1 MFNAA
6 ISAFDRGGKLMF
18 MRKSTEIPKSI
29 CNQGFT
35 LIEVLIAMSIFAI
48 GILAVGSMQVSA
60 INKYAGAR
68 NSTTV
73 VTVAKDRVEELNGLA
88 YDDAD
93 LVAGE
98 HSVSAGNLTLATDG
112 IDNDEN
118 GQIDEAGETGHIS
131 IIWNVTE
138 TDLNGDGINDS
149 KIVTVT
155 VTRAT
160 RGRQKEASLDFIRA
174 NM

>member
-6 ISAFDRGGKLMF
+6 ISAFDGGGKLMF
-18 MRKSTEIPKSI
+18 IKKSTEIPKSI
-29 CNQGFT
+29 CNRGFT

-68 NSTTV
+68 NSTKV

-93 LVAGE
+93 LDAGE
-98 HSVSAGNLTLATDG
+98 HSVAAGNLTAVTDG

-118 GQIDEAGETGHIS
+118 GQIDEAGETGHIN

-155 VTRAT
+155 VTRAAG
-160 RGRQKEASLDFIRA
+160 GRQRRASLDFIRA
-174 NM
+174 NI

>member
-1 MFNAA
+1 MF
-6 ISAFDRGGKLMF
+6 IK
-18 MRKSTEIPKSI
+18 KSTEIPKSI

-88 YDDAD
+88 FDDAD
-93 LVAGE
+93 LDAGE
-98 HSVSAGNLTLATDG
+98 HIISVKVSDDVGNTTYKTFEVDVVG
-112 IDNDEN
+112 
-118 GQIDEAGETGHIS
+118 S
-131 IIWNVTE
+131 
-138 TDLNGDGINDS
+138 
-149 KIVTVT
+149 
-155 VTRAT
+155 
-160 RGRQKEASLDFIRA
+160 
-174 NM
+174 